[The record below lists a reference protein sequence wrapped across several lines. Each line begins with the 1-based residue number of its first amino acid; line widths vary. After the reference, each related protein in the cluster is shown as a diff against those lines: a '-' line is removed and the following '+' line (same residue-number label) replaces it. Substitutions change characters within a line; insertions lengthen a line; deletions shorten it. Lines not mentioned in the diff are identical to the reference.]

1 MFKKLFWVAALSCS
15 LMVSGAFAKSGMCGK
30 RLDAMVQSLK
40 LSDEQKAKVQPI
52 IDQLKS
58 TMKSSAA
65 QMKDLSN
72 QLDQQV
78 QSATMDLSVV
88 DGLVDKKA
96 KMIADA
102 MKAKFA
108 AQGQIFAVLTPEQK
122 TQMQGMIKAQHEKM
136 EAKYKKCHDED

>member
-1 MFKKLFWVAALSCS
+1 MFKKLFWIAALSCS
-15 LMVSGAFAKSGMCGK
+15 LMVSGAYAKSGMCGK
-30 RLDAMVQSLK
+30 RLEAMVHSLK
-40 LSDEQKAKVQPI
+40 LSDEQKTKIHPI

-58 TMKSSAA
+58 TMKTSAA

-78 QSATMDLSVV
+78 QSATMDQSVV

-96 KMIADA
+96 KVIADS

-108 AQGQIFAVLTPEQK
+108 AQGQIFAVLTAEQK
-122 TQMQGMIKAQHEKM
+122 TQLHDMMKSQHEQMK
-136 EAKYKKCHDED
+136 AKYKKCHDED